1 MIVHVFDCIFLCGK
15 SCKREHISFQI
26 NKNEYWEWKGFEW
39 QRDKP
44 LNKQTIAKPWP
55 QEGHSHAEESN

>member
-1 MIVHVFDCIFLCGK
+1 M
-15 SCKREHISFQI
+15 
-26 NKNEYWEWKGFEW
+26 NKNEYWEWKGYER

-55 QEGHSHAEESN
+55 QEGHSHEEERNWACSLNSSTMFTVASRNMTNRKS

>member
-1 MIVHVFDCIFLCGK
+1 MQKGTHLIPNKK
-15 SCKREHISFQI
+15 S
-26 NKNEYWEWKGFEW
+26 EYWEWKGYER

-55 QEGHSHAEESN
+55 QEGHSHEEERN